1 MLKNFRVRTRLM
13 VAFFFLIFATL
24 ALATV
29 SWTILQDANRAL
41 VNFQAEA
48 LPDISR
54 SLELAERTS
63 NLAAAAPYLA
73 NSASASTL
81 QSESESLQQ
90 RTRLVLELA
99 ESIPQLENTAP
110 RLRSLLSQLETTV
123 STLVHLTNQRLFLRE
138 DLLEFEYK
146 VVSLIEEASV
156 PDDFKAREIL
166 RMAERLQL
174 GSKISSLIE
183 LDGLYERFKF
193 QYTQMDPLYL
203 GANPDWREVL
213 ETSGIDPNNL
223 FELRR
228 TQLLLEQQSRF
239 LLSSTRAIADQ
250 LSIEVAR
257 FVTSVET
264 LASERSRAV
273 SLQLDN
279 GLSRIAMLSIL
290 CVLVAAAGILVV
302 SQLSQNLGSI
312 TGLMTRLAEGD
323 RTARTPVV
331 NERDEI
337 GELVTAFGVF
347 RNNALEIEKIT
358 ESLRQQTKLL
368 ETVFSSINDG
378 LSVFDERDRLRAWNP
393 QYAAMLKLPI
403 QRLKPGMSLEEVQ
416 LLLPE
421 KARHSWSLQGG
432 ELDRDQLRLMRQ
444 QRVQR
449 FERRFEDGR
458 VVEFRSSPLPE
469 GGFVTLYSDLTER
482 KEIESQLRQAQKMD
496 VLGQL
501 TGGVAHDFNNLL
513 AAVIGNLQLV
523 EMRLDKDAKARPAA
537 ERALAA
543 AEKGEQVT
551 QRLLAFSRK
560 QRLEPEVTIV
570 DELIEGVQD
579 LFEYSVGGKIEIKLD
594 LNTPDAL
601 ILIDPGQLENALLNL
616 AINSASAMS
625 EGGVVILRTFEALN
639 PAGRSGIVL
648 EVQDTGSG
656 IAPEN
661 LSRVF
666 EPFFTTKKVGEGSG
680 LGLSMVYGFV
690 KQSQGEVDI
699 ESQLGQGT
707 RVRIWLPMADPLL
720 DDTHSMNIDH
730 VSELYK
736 AGQGQRILVVEDDP
750 LVRVMVQDMLQTLGF
765 SPQCVSSFVE
775 AMQIVERQSDID
787 LVFTDINLG
796 ERRTGIDLNRAI
808 RRLNPNLPVLLTSG
822 LPEDQLMRQFGM
834 QEEIQMLA
842 KPYSRE
848 TLLVS
853 INRSLASV
861 NNDTTPAT
869 VLLAGVS
876 STSETVVNA
885 TGDELI
891 DEDPDISSQETKN
904 SRSKDNKE
912 SQDAR

>member
-13 VAFFFLIFATL
+13 LAFLFLIIATL
-24 ALATV
+24 TLATV
-29 SWTILQDANRAL
+29 SWTTLQDANRAL
-41 VNFQAEA
+41 NNFQAEA

-81 QSESESLQQ
+81 RSESDSLQR
-90 RTRLVLELA
+90 RTQIVLELA
-99 ESIPQLENTAP
+99 ESIPELENTAP
-110 RLRSLLSQLETTV
+110 RLRSLLSQLEKTV
-123 STLVHLTNQRLFLRE
+123 SKLVELTSQRLFLRE
-138 DLLEFEYK
+138 DLLEFEYS
-146 VVSLIEEASV
+146 VINLIEEASV

-174 GSKISSLIE
+174 GSKISSLSE
-183 LDGLYERFKF
+183 LNGLYERFKV
-193 QYTQMDPLYL
+193 QYVQMDPYYL
-203 GANPDWREVL
+203 GANLNWKEVL

-228 TQLLLEQQSRF
+228 SQLILEQQSRF

-250 LSIEVAR
+250 LSIEVGR
-257 FVTSVET
+257 FVNSVET

-279 GLSRIAMLSIL
+279 GLSRIAMLTIL
-290 CVLVAAAGILVV
+290 CVMVSAAGIAVV
-302 SQLSQNLGSI
+302 SRLSQNLGSI

-403 QRLKPGMSLEEVQ
+403 QHLKPGMSLEEVQ

-432 ELDRDQLRLMRQ
+432 ELDRDQLRMMRQ

-513 AAVIGNLQLV
+513 SAVIGNLQLV
-523 EMRLDKDAKARPAA
+523 DMRLDKDAKARPAA
-537 ERALAA
+537 ERALVA

-560 QRLEPEVTIV
+560 QRLEPEATIV

-579 LFEYSVGGKIEIKLD
+579 LFEYSIGGKIDIKLD

-616 AINSASAMS
+616 AINSASAMDD
-625 EGGVVILRTFEALN
+625 GGVVTLRTYEASN

-648 EVQDTGSG
+648 EVEDTGVG

-690 KQSQGEVDI
+690 KQSQGEI
-699 ESQLGQGT
+699 EIDSELGRGT
-707 RVRIWLPMADPLL
+707 RVRLWLPLADPLL
-720 DDTHSMNIDH
+720 DEPLSINVDQT
-730 VSELYK
+730 SELSQQ
-736 AGQGQRILVVEDDP
+736 GIGQRILVVEDDP

-765 SPQCVSSFVE
+765 NPLCANNYFEAIQSVSKD
-775 AMQIVERQSDID
+775 QTIQ

-796 ERRTGIDLNRAI
+796 ERRTGIDIHIEIA
-808 RRLNPNLPVLLTSG
+808 RLRPDLPVLLTSG
-822 LPEDQLMRQFGM
+822 LPNEQLMRQFDM
-834 QEEIQMLA
+834 QDDWQILA

-848 TLLVS
+848 ELLFA
-853 INRSLASV
+853 INRALGPSDFASG
-861 NNDTTPAT
+861 AM
-869 VLLAGVS
+869 S
-876 STSETVVNA
+876 SNKLEALSPVI
-885 TGDELI
+885 GSPQI
-891 DEDPDISSQETKN
+891 DDQQQGE
-904 SRSKDNKE
+904 E
-912 SQDAR
+912 S

>member
-73 NSASASTL
+73 NAASASTL

-123 STLVHLTNQRLFLRE
+123 STLVQLTNQRLFLRE

-146 VVSLIEEASV
+146 VVSLIEAASV

-183 LDGLYERFKF
+183 LDGLYARFKF

-302 SQLSQNLGSI
+302 SRLSQNLGSI

-323 RTARTPVV
+323 RTARTPLV

-579 LFEYSVGGKIEIKLD
+579 LFEYSVGGKIEIQLD

-625 EGGVVILRTFEALN
+625 DGGVVTIGTYEASN
-639 PAGRSGIVL
+639 PAGRNGIVL

-720 DDTHSMNIDH
+720 DDTHSISLDH
-730 VSELYK
+730 ASEFYK
-736 AGQGQRILVVEDDP
+736 AGEGQRILVVEDDP

-765 SPQCVSSFVE
+765 SPQCASSFVE

-834 QEEIQMLA
+834 QQDLQMLA

-848 TLLVS
+848 TLLLS
-853 INRSLASV
+853 INRALASV
-861 NNDTTPAT
+861 GKDISPAP
-869 VLLAGVS
+869 LELAGVS
-876 STSETVVNA
+876 NSEEGVGG
-885 TGDELI
+885 TGDESV
-891 DEDPDISSQETKN
+891 DEVPDTPPQETKN
-904 SRSKDNKE
+904 SRSIDNKE